1 MIRFITDK
9 DFKAANKILKDFNFE
24 LKHYNSN
31 PFFKCL
37 ISKEDMINGVLV
49 FDYIYDRIEL
59 NYLVVEKKF
68 RKRGIAQSLL
78 GELFEFSKRNNI
90 KNITLEVNKNNIP
103 AINLYK
109 KNGFKYIAI
118 RKNYYGLDDAL
129 LMIRKFD
136 NNE

>member
-1 MIRFITDK
+1 MIKFIAPEDIK
-9 DFKAANKILKDFNFE
+9 EVNKLLKNFDFEINQ
-24 LKHYNSN
+24 YNYN

-37 ISKEDMINGVLV
+37 ISKEGMINGVLV

-68 RKRGIAQSLL
+68 RNQGIAQSLI
-78 GELFEFSKRNNI
+78 EQLFEFSKLNNI

-109 KNGFKYIAI
+109 KNGFKYIAL